1 VQVLLTESQ
10 DAAAATDTAVMSAS
24 EARVTRRTAFTG
36 NYSEGCQFLSS
47 SLLLPSRHP
56 VPAPQIRCH
65 NFWRCI
71 NLYVCICMYVCLQ
84 CFDAVGWAAG
94 RASGLYVKNWEWW
107 GAGVVNCLE
116 RGADLRMA

>member
-71 NLYVCICMYVCLQ
+71 NLYVCICMYAFSALTLL
-84 CFDAVGWAAG
+84 VGRQKGHPA
-94 RASGLYVKNWEWW
+94 
-107 GAGVVNCLE
+107 C
-116 RGADLRMA
+116 M